1 MDIWDKTGAA
11 RGSLWEALA
20 LPPEKVG
27 SLTLV
32 GGGGKTS
39 LMLALAREAA
49 ARGLRVVVTT
59 TTHIR
64 AVERL
69 PLAGDLEELAQL
81 LEVSPVVT
89 YGVHWRDGKL
99 SPAGGLEGCLDLAD
113 VVLIEGDGARNLPL
127 KAPAA
132 HEPVIPAWTG
142 AVLAVAG
149 LDAVGEPIGAVC
161 HRVERVCALLGKP
174 PEALVTPAD
183 LAALLT
189 HPAGGR
195 KGVPPGAAFR
205 LAFNKADTPARRA
218 AALEAAALAGEGCI
232 MTRFDEEERG
242 GTCWF

>member
-1 MDIWDKTGAA
+1 MDIWDKAGVA
-11 RGSLWEALA
+11 RGGLWEALG
-20 LPPEKVG
+20 LPPEEIG
-27 SLTLV
+27 SLALV

-39 LMLALAREAA
+39 LMLALAHEAA
-49 ARGLRVVVTT
+49 ARGLRAVVTT

-69 PLAGDLEELAQL
+69 PLAGDLEELAAL
-81 LEVSPVVT
+81 LAWRPVVT

-113 VVLIEGDGARNLPL
+113 VVLIEADGARSLPL

-161 HRVERVCALLGKP
+161 HRVERVCALLGKG
-174 PEALVTPAD
+174 PEDVVTPAD

-195 KGVPPGAAFR
+195 KGAPPGAAFR
-205 LAFNKADTPARRA
+205 LVFNKADTPARRA
-218 AALEAAALAGEGCI
+218 AAREAAALSGEACVV
-232 MTRFDEEERG
+232 TRFDEEERG
-242 GTCWF
+242 GACWF